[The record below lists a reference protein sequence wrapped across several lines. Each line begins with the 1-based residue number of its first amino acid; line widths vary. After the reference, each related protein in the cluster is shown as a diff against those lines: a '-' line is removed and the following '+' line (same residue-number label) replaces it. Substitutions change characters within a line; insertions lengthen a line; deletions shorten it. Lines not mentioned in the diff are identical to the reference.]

1 MSEEKGKI
9 KVTRTSLK
17 VDDIPS
23 LTHVKISDWD
33 TEVTNKLSPLETKL
47 DTHIKSN
54 THITSDERLAWN
66 AKLDSIPNTY
76 I

>member
-9 KVTRTSLK
+9 KVTRASLK
-17 VDDIPS
+17 ADDIPS

-33 TEVTNKLSPLETKL
+33 TEVANKLSPLETKL
-47 DTHIKSN
+47 DTHIKSD
-54 THITSDERLAWN
+54 THITPEARTAWN
-66 AKLDSIPNTY
+66 AKLNSIPNTY

>member
-17 VDDIPS
+17 ADDIPS

-47 DTHIKSN
+47 DTHIESD

>member
-9 KVTRTSLK
+9 KVTRASLK
-17 VDDIPS
+17 ADDIPS

-33 TEVTNKLSPLETKL
+33 TEVANKLSPLETKL
-47 DTHIKSN
+47 DTHIESD

>member
-33 TEVTNKLSPLETKL
+33 TEITNKLSPLETKL
-47 DTHIKSN
+47 DTHTNSN
-54 THITSDERLAWN
+54 IHITPEERTAWN

>member
-9 KVTRTSLK
+9 TVTRASLK
-17 VDDIPS
+17 ADDIPS
-23 LTHVKISDWD
+23 LTHTKISDWD
-33 TEVTNKLSPLETKL
+33 TEVINKLSPLETKL
-47 DTHIKSN
+47 DTHIESD